1 MKMGSSLFW
10 GIILIIIGLSL
21 VAKVV
26 FNIDF
31 PVFKIVVAFIFIFIG
46 LKIMFGSNT
55 KVFHR
60 HYYNNSNIVFGETKF
75 EKAKHGTEYNVVFSK
90 GNFDFREVELNPEG
104 PTRIT
109 INTVFGG
116 SDILIRHDMPV
127 QVKINAAFA
136 GAHLPNGNTSS
147 FGSTIYSTD
156 SLDTSKP
163 YLEIN
168 ADVVFG
174 GMNVISF

>member
-31 PVFKIVVAFIFIFIG
+31 PIFKIIVAFIFIFIG
-46 LKIMFGSNT
+46 LKIMFGGN
-55 KVFHR
+55 FR
-60 HYYNNSNIVFGETKF
+60 HFREYHSKTDVIFGESKF
-75 EKAKHGTEYNVVFSK
+75 NKVENGTEYNVVFSR
-90 GNFDFREVELNPEG
+90 GNFDFRDIVLKAEG
-104 PTRIT
+104 PTKIN

-116 SDILIRHDMPV
+116 TQVIIRNDMPV
-127 QVKINAAFA
+127 QIKIDAAFA
-136 GAHLPNGNTSS
+136 GAHLPNGNTAS
-147 FGSTIYSTD
+147 FGSTVYSTD

-163 YLEIN
+163 YLEID

-174 GMNVISF
+174 GLHVISM